1 MKRSRIKLNSNFS
14 YEDFYRVIILPLPC
28 VQFFRRPCCR
38 VASPS
43 SNRPPSPS
51 IFPSFSNPSNP
62 LETNRSPSSLS
73 LSLVDS
79 RRKKKKK
86 SKTRQIKAW
95 RWIVNYEIYQVC
107 VWSFEEDEI
116 KREEWS
122 KRARKTSEVFCFPRR
137 KKRIGGNGGNEHG
150 EPRPT
155 FTKFSI
161 ASVDQP
167 VEIYRSIDRPRD
179 NLLSTNGFD
188 VPLCEIIERVK
199 RIESMDGLI
208 VICIRFYVR

>member
-1 MKRSRIKLNSNFS
+1 MCTVLSSTMLPSGES
-14 YEDFYRVIILPLPC
+14 IIESTTFPLHLS
-28 VQFFRRPCCR
+28 FFLQ
-38 VASPS
+38 
-43 SNRPPSPS
+43 
-51 IFPSFSNPSNP
+51 SFSNP
-62 LETNRSPSSLS
+62 LETNRSPSSPS

-122 KRARKTSEVFCFPRR
+122 KRARKTSEIFCFPRR

-161 ASVDQP
+161 ESVDQP

>member
-62 LETNRSPSSLS
+62 LETNRSPSSPS

-122 KRARKTSEVFCFPRR
+122 KRARKTSEVFRVER
-137 KKRIGGNGGNEHG
+137 NGSTGMEATNTESRG
-150 EPRPT
+150 QLSPSFRSSL
-155 FTKFSI
+155 SI
-161 ASVDQP
+161 N
-167 VEIYRSIDRPRD
+167 R
-179 NLLSTNGFD
+179 
-188 VPLCEIIERVK
+188 
-199 RIESMDGLI
+199 
-208 VICIRFYVR
+208 